1 MTEWIEIV
9 QQLPMETLIALM
21 GMAVTV
27 ALIAAQ
33 EAVGMGCIAWVIGQI
48 KGRPDGFAWGLW
60 LGLIGVVVVIFR
72 RDRKNANETDNDD
85 PPARPDALE
94 LMEADSKMWFC
105 PGCGSARPSKEDFCP
120 CGVRKTSYVRP
131 EQEVV
136 QEAIEE
142 QEVPEEKSKMAF
154 VMGELMKFFPVL
166 PMEKELSKLIWSI
179 LFYIYV
185 SPIIFAGVN
194 MAVSSVLG
202 LTLILAL
209 LTPLTSVVVNLV
221 GTAYAVL
228 GVVFSIMY
236 YIGRRFE

>member
-1 MTEWIEIV
+1 MRKTYQIIEYGSFV
-9 QQLPMETLIALM
+9 RDKEVVGYTSLPQDTFDALENF
-21 GMAVTV
+21 VLSNSSKDT
-27 ALIAAQ
+27 
-33 EAVGMGCIAWVIGQI
+33 
-48 KGRPDGFAWGLW
+48 
-60 LGLIGVVVVIFR
+60 
-72 RDRKNANETDNDD
+72 
-85 PPARPDALE
+85 DALE